1 MGFRGLRSFNTAL
14 LAKQVWRLLHA
25 KQFLFYKVFHAK
37 FFPTGSIL
45 DAKKNPRGSY
55 AWSSI
60 LMARQLI
67 CDGLWWRVG
76 DNTDTKVWGDNWL
89 TEPHLPRLISP
100 CPASY
105 RDLPVAVH

>member
-1 MGFRGLRSFNTAL
+1 MRSSSQL
-14 LAKQVWRLLHA
+14 VQSLMQKR
-25 KQFLFYKVFHAK
+25 
-37 FFPTGSIL
+37 IL
-45 DAKKNPRGSY
+45 EGRMLG
-55 AWSSI
+55 I
-60 LMARQLI
+60 LKARQLI

-100 CPASY
+100 CPAPY